1 MTAFIQIAVEVVVHL
16 AGFTN
21 SLIIEDSVTILTAT
35 STFILVSH
43 AIPIV
48 FFICVWRTFTS
59 VTTPI
64 RNLKFINH
72 LNSICGNLGNKNAE
86 ITKKP
91 RVPRKPRGF
100 LRNTGKILTVR
111 KLAKMLVLQNFMK
124 IIFCIKFF
132 AFDGHI
138 FIYGTDLEK
147 QEG

>member
-1 MTAFIQIAVEVVVHL
+1 MTALIQITVEIIVHL
-16 AGFTN
+16 ACFTKS
-21 SLIIEDSVTILTAT
+21 SLIDERVTIVTTT
-35 STFILVSH
+35 STFVLVGDI
-43 AIPIV
+43 IPKV